1 MKRIIILTFF
11 IFLFS
16 LSVFSS
22 EKNYDLG
29 KQNTTE
35 TANKDSKLF
44 SSFKFSDNSLNSKIN
59 YYVASKYDSK
69 IKKMTIMA
77 GVGGGVLFLSQVLFY
92 TGVGLYAYGHIK
104 AENEG
109 YSVWAADYSDA
120 DDGLNTQIMTFTGL
134 GLMVAGVFTVLAA
147 LPILIVGLAVR
158 MYYVNKS
165 KKKVSF
171 KIDYD
176 MKNNTYFTA
185 VAIKI

>member
-59 YYVASKYDSK
+59 YYAASKYDSK

-134 GLMVAGVFTVLAA
+134 GLMVAGVFTVFSRSPHPYCRFSCKNVLCKQKQK
-147 LPILIVGLAVR
+147 
-158 MYYVNKS
+158 KS
-165 KKKVSF
+165 KF
-171 KIDYD
+171 
-176 MKNNTYFTA
+176 
-185 VAIKI
+185 